1 MVWSGHDHA
10 REVTKVKGMTCIVVD
25 SMKDADKNPFY
36 MLVTM
41 GKSISYE
48 FVPVD

>member
-10 REVTKVKGMTCIVVD
+10 REITKVKEMTCIVVD
-25 SMKDADKNPFY
+25 SMKDEDMQPFY

-41 GKSISYE
+41 GESISYE
-48 FVPVD
+48 FISAD